1 MRLTLLSHP
10 ILNSALKRISP
21 IIENKKTASY
31 FTLTISLFTLS
42 FFGLFAVRPT
52 LITAISLLKQV
63 SDLRKLYTEDENK
76 ISSLIRGQS
85 EYEKIRN
92 DINLIYASLPTD
104 SEFSKLAKTIEK
116 FAAQENFIIN
126 SFQIDPVPI
135 SKIGQDGKLYDYGFN
150 LTGTGKYSDLSSF
163 LNHITNW
170 KRIVNISSL
179 EFSQSGNS
187 STSAILKLS
196 LKATTYYEP

>member
-1 MRLTLLSHP
+1 MKLTIFSHSNFNKAFKQ
-10 ILNSALKRISP
+10 ITP

-52 LITAISLLKQV
+52 LITAVSLMKQV
-63 SDLRKLYTEDENK
+63 SDLRKLYNDDENK
-76 ISSLIRGQS
+76 IGSLIRGQS

-92 DINLIYASLPTD
+92 DIKLIHTSLPTN

-116 FAAQENFIIN
+116 FALQEDFSIS

-135 SKIGQDGKLYDYGFN
+135 SNTGQNGKLYDYGFS
-150 LTGTGKYSDLSSF
+150 LVGIGKYSAVSSF

-170 KRIVNISSL
+170 KRIVNINSL
-179 EFSQSGNS
+179 EYTQTEGT
-187 STSAILKLS
+187 TSAILRLS